1 MPILVG
7 CIYLFFVVVSC
18 IVLYFTFTK
27 KGKQQGAQE
36 VLEEARTVSSMVD
49 QTITANR
56 IQEETAR
63 KLAKEAQ
70 RKVVTRPY

>member
-7 CIYLFFVVVSC
+7 CIYLFFVAVV
-18 IVLYFTFTK
+18 IIGWYFIFTK
-27 KGKQQGAQE
+27 KGKQASASE

-63 KLAKEAQ
+63 KLAKEAE